1 MCSFFRLPTVRL
13 PWEEKLNMQT
23 AQTKG
28 KEREGRRG
36 GEGRGGEGRG
46 EEEGNREG
54 KN

>member
-1 MCSFFRLPTVRL
+1 MCSFFQLPTVRL

-23 AQTKG
+23 AQIKG
-28 KEREGRRG
+28 KRRG

-46 EEEGNREG
+46 GEEGNREG